1 MKFLHEVAIAGS
13 LDAIWNVLDDIP
25 RAAACMPGVTDVI
38 HTENDQYQGVIQVQ
52 VGPMKFNLTG
62 TVGVNRE
69 SDKKGWTMNARAQDN
84 RINGGVQATIDAKLV
99 EQSSNTASLT
109 VTADVQFLG
118 RIGTLGQPLI
128 KRKADEMIEAFTKNL
143 QAAVQSKA

>member
-1 MKFLHEVAIAGS
+1 MKFVHEVLINGS
-13 LDAIWNVLDDIP
+13 LDAIWNVLDNIP
-25 RAAACMPGVTDVI
+25 RAASCMPGVTEMI

-62 TVGVNRE
+62 IVGVNRE
-69 SDKKGWTMNARAQDN
+69 PDKKSWTMKARAQDN
-84 RINGGVQATIDAKLV
+84 RINGGVQATIDAKLS
-99 EQSSNTASLT
+99 EQSLNIANLN

-128 KRKADEMIEAFTKNL
+128 KRKADEMIQAFTKNL
-143 QAAVQSKA
+143 QAVVQSET